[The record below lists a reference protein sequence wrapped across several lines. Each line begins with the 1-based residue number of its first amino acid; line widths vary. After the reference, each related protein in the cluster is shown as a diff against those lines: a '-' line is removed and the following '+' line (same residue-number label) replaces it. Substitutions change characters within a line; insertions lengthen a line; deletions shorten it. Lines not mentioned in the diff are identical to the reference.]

1 MQPFDSVHP
10 HHFACCHAG
19 NRRQRR
25 DFLLFRVGDL
35 IFSLTFNRNQ
45 ELWPLTAGIYNVISQ
60 YGIEWNDLMAFAVI
74 SVLPVIL
81 IFVLLQKQLVKG
93 LVSGSI
99 K

>member
-1 MQPFDSVHP
+1 M
-10 HHFACCHAG
+10 
-19 NRRQRR
+19 
-25 DFLLFRVGDL
+25 

-45 ELWPLTAGIYNVISQ
+45 ELWPLTVSIYNVISQ